1 MKKLS
6 ENFFI
11 KNILQFITVSDEH
24 DEDTMSTCWH
34 GAKHTFAKTR
44 EWHTL
49 EMCTPSC
56 DGSPFWVEGVNRVWR
71 FMKSSKPQKPQK
83 PIKRWKSTIK
93 IQATFGGVAAY

>member
-11 KNILQFITVSDEH
+11 KNILQVITVSDEH

-56 DGSPFWVEGVNRVWR
+56 DGSPFWVGGVNGLWWVT
-71 FMKSSKPQKPQK
+71 KPSKLEKPQK
-83 PIKRWKSTIK
+83 PIKRWKSIIK